1 MCIRDSAGQRVDQAQ
16 ARVHNRCSRCSV
28 SYTHLDVYKRQIVEN
43 TLIPDA
49 RQLLQSAYD
58 LMASMDG
65 SSQAYLNIQSAA
77 SNLETVITS
86 SNPSTADVAAAMA
99 MLTQA
104 MAGGF

>member
-1 MCIRDSAGQRVDQAQ
+1 MCIRDRGYCPLHQYDSGGG
-16 ARVHNRCSRCSV
+16 NG
-28 SYTHLDVYKRQIVEN
+28 SYDDPIVEN